1 MKESGEYSI
10 ILGLISIGLSIYF
23 VEDLTIRIG
32 LLIVITITLVYF
44 SFRGYVNQIK
54 KNTQSITEF
63 NKKLDLHN
71 RLNKI
76 ENEINILKGV
86 KK

>member
-44 SFRGYVNQIK
+44 SFMGYINQIK